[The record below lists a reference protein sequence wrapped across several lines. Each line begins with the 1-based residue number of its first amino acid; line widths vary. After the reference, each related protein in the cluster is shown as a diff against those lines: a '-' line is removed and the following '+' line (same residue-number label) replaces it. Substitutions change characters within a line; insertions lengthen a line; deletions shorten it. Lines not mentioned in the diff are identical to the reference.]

1 MRLATSLVL
10 LAAVAAAALEGLG
23 CANHVSQTAA
33 PVLLPPSG
41 EAASRS
47 PVSLQSTVAS
57 SHDQIDRT
65 LQSLR
70 LLVAAQDPRPAYE
83 AFAVEVDRLR
93 WSAMQCQRDAQA
105 SERHSVDY
113 LGEWEILQA
122 GTMNDDLRRVNEQRR
137 DDVMSSFERLRV
149 SHDASREAFLPLT
162 QEFEAIRQ
170 DLAPNPSAAAVAQ
183 VVPAARLG
191 AVTEKAANLKLSL
204 DAVETDR
211 LALTNA
217 LARTQRADLSRQP
230 STSTQ
235 TQ

>member
-1 MRLATSLVL
+1 MRLATSMAL

-23 CANHVSQTAA
+23 CASHAPQTAA
-33 PVLLPPSG
+33 PALLPPPG
-41 EAASRS
+41 EAAPS

-70 LLVAAQDPRPAYE
+70 LLVAARDPRAAYE

-93 WSAMQCQRDAQA
+93 WSAMQCQRDDQA
-105 SERHSVDY
+105 SQRHSLDY

-122 GTMNDDLRRVNEQRR
+122 GTMNDDLRRTNEQRR
-137 DDVMSSFERLRV
+137 DDVMSSFERLHL
-149 SHDASREAFLPLT
+149 SHDAAREGFLPLM
-162 QEFEAIRQ
+162 QEFESIRH
-170 DLAPNPSAAAVAQ
+170 DLAPNPSSAAVAQ
-183 VVPAARLG
+183 VVPAARLE
-191 AVTEKAANLKLSL
+191 AVTEKAASLKLAL

-211 LALTNA
+211 LALTSA
-217 LARTQRADLSRQP
+217 LARTQRADLSRRQP
-230 STSTQ
+230 TRTQ